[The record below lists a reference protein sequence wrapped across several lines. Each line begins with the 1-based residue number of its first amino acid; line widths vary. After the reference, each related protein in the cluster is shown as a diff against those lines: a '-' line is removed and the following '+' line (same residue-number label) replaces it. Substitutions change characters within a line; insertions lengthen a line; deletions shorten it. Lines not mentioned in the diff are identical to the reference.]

1 MKKKIVIVG
10 AGPGGLTS
18 AMILAHRGFDVEVVE
33 KEHVVGGRSARLSF
47 DGFDFD
53 TGPTFLMMKFVL
65 DEMFE
70 EAGERIEDYLEALE
84 LDPMYRLVFND
95 RTIDMTSNPAEMKR
109 EIDRLFPGSEADLDK
124 FLMREGKRFE
134 KVFPCLQKDYSSF
147 KEFFNPIFLKA
158 IPYIP
163 LGSSIFDYLGN
174 YFGEEKLR
182 LCFTFQ
188 SKYLGMSPWEC
199 PGFFSILPFVE
210 HRFGIFHVQ
219 GGLSRISEA
228 MAVIAEKN
236 GARIRTGTAVKQI
249 IVERGVAKG
258 VLLANGEKIMG
269 DEIVLNADFAYA
281 MNNLMPPGVLRKYSP
296 QKLEKKRYS
305 CSTFMLYLGVDKI
318 YRDLPHHTIVFADDY
333 RSSIQSIFNSKDLTD
348 DISFY
353 IRNSSLTDPLVAPQ
367 GQSGLYVLVPAPNQK
382 SGIDWEKQ
390 KAEFRNRVIRKIVE
404 RTPLKDLESHIVA
417 EKMMT
422 PLDWET
428 KSNVY
433 LGATFNLAHTLTQM
447 LYFRPHNR
455 FEEIDNMYLVGGGTH
470 PGSGLPTIYE
480 SARISSN
487 MISDKYGVLY
497 TKPTLLSEKTGIL
510 KGSISSVEP
519 VETAGLVPAEK

>member
-18 AMILAHRGFDVEVVE
+18 AMILARRGFDVELLE
-33 KEHVVGGRSARLSF
+33 KDAVVGGRNARLSF

-70 EAGERIEDYLEALE
+70 EAGERIEDHLDVVE
-84 LDPMYRLVFND
+84 LDPMYRLIFND
-95 RTIDMTSNPAEMKR
+95 RTVDMTSDHAAMKQ
-109 EIDRLFPGSEADLDK
+109 EIARLFPGSEADLDK
-124 FLMREGKRFE
+124 FLVREGERFE
-134 KVFPCLQKDYSSF
+134 KVFPCLQKDYCSF

-210 HRFGIFHVQ
+210 HKFGVFHVQ

-228 MAVIAEKN
+228 MAQVAAKY
-236 GARIRTGTAVKQI
+236 GARIRTGAEVKQVM
-249 IVERGVAKG
+249 VEQGRAKG
-258 VLLANGEKIMG
+258 VLLANGEELKA
-269 DEIVLNADFAYA
+269 DEVVLNADFAYA
-281 MNNLMPPGVLRKYSP
+281 MNNLIPRGVLKKYSP
-296 QKLEKKRYS
+296 EKLEKKRYS
-305 CSTFMLYLGVDKI
+305 CSTFMLYLGIDKI
-318 YRDLPHHTIVFADDY
+318 YHDLPHHTIVFADDY
-333 RSSIQSIFNSKDLTD
+333 RSNIQSIFDSRELKD

-353 IRNSSLTDPLVAPQ
+353 IRNSSVTDPDVAPA
-367 GQSGLYVLVPAPNQK
+367 GKSGLYVLVPVPNQK
-382 SGIDWEKQ
+382 SGIDWEAQ
-390 KAEFRNRVIRKIVE
+390 QREFRDIVIRRITE

-417 EKMMT
+417 EKLMT
-422 PLDWET
+422 PLDWEK

-447 LYFRPHNR
+447 LYFRPHNQ
-455 FEEIDNMYLVGGGTH
+455 FEEIENLYLVGGGTH

-487 MISDKYGVLY
+487 MIAEKYGVAF
-497 TKPTLLSEKTGIL
+497 KRP
-510 KGSISSVEP
+510 SS
-519 VETAGLVPAEK
+519 LAEKLNTRRNDRRSQTCPKPILAES

>member
-18 AMILAHRGFDVEVVE
+18 AMILARRGFDVEVLE
-33 KEHVVGGRSARLSF
+33 KDSVVGGRNANLSF

-70 EAGERIEDYLEALE
+70 EAGECIDDYLETVE
-84 LDPMYRLVFND
+84 LDPMYRLIFND
-95 RTIDMTSNPAEMKR
+95 RTVDMTSDHTAMKR
-109 EIDRLFPGSEADLDK
+109 EIARLFPGSEADLDK
-124 FLMREGKRFE
+124 FLAREGKRFE
-134 KVFPCLQKDYSSF
+134 AVFPCLQKDYNSF

-158 IPYIP
+158 IPHIP

-210 HRFGIFHVQ
+210 HKFGIFHVQ

-228 MAVIAEKN
+228 MARVATRH
-236 GARIRTGTAVKQI
+236 GARIRTGAEVKQI
-249 IVERGVAKG
+249 ILERGAAKG
-258 VLLANGEKIMG
+258 VRLASSEKVMA
-269 DEIVLNADFAYA
+269 DELVLNADFAYA
-281 MNNLMPPGVLRKYSP
+281 MNNLVPPGYLRKYSP
-296 QKLEKKRYS
+296 KKLEKMRYS

-318 YRDLPHHTIVFADDY
+318 YDELPHHTIVFADDY
-333 RSSIQSIFNSKDLTD
+333 RSSIRSIFDSKELTD

-353 IRNSSLTDPLVAPQ
+353 IRNSSVTDPHVAPA
-367 GQSGLYVLVPAPNQK
+367 GQSGLYVLVPAPNQE

-390 KAEFRNRVIRKIVE
+390 KTEFRNRVIRKIVE
-404 RTPLKDLESHIVA
+404 RTPLKDIESHIVS
-417 EKMMT
+417 EKVIT
-422 PLDWET
+422 PRDWERN
-428 KSNVY
+428 SNVY
-433 LGATFNLAHTLTQM
+433 LGATFNLAHTVTQM

-487 MISDKYGVLY
+487 LISDKYGVPY
-497 TKPTLLSEKTGIL
+497 KKPSRLSEKSGI
-510 KGSISSVEP
+510 KRRRSVERASDEEAEP
-519 VETAGLVPAEK
+519 VGAAR

>member
-18 AMILAHRGFDVEVVE
+18 AMILARRGFDVEVLE
-33 KEHVVGGRSARLSF
+33 KDAVVGGRSACLSF

-70 EAGERIEDYLEALE
+70 EAGECIDDYLEAVE

-95 RTIDMTSNPAEMKR
+95 RSIDMTSDPEAMKQ
-109 EIDRLFPGSEADLDK
+109 EIARLFPGSEADLDK
-124 FLMREGKRFE
+124 FLTREGKRFE

-163 LGSSIFDYLGN
+163 LGTSIFDYLGN

-210 HRFGIFHVQ
+210 HKFGVFHVQ
-219 GGLSRISEA
+219 GGLSRISDA
-228 MAVIAEKN
+228 MAAVATKH
-236 GARIRTGTAVKQI
+236 GARIRNCAEVKQI
-249 IVERGVAKG
+249 IVANGSARG
-258 VLLANGEKIMG
+258 VLLADGEKVMA
-269 DEIVLNADFAYA
+269 DEVILNADFAYA
-281 MNNLMPPGVLRKYSP
+281 MNNLIPSGILKKYSP

-318 YRDLPHHTIVFADDY
+318 YNELPHHTVVFADDY
-333 RSSIQSIFNSKDLTD
+333 RSSIQSIFDSKELTE

-353 IRNSSLTDPLVAPQ
+353 IRNSAVTDPHVAPA
-367 GQSGLYVLVPAPNQK
+367 GHSGLYVLVPAPNQN

-390 KAEFRNRVIRKIVE
+390 QGEFRDRVIRKIVE
-404 RTPLKDLESHIVA
+404 RTPLKDIESHIVA
-417 EKMMT
+417 ERMMT
-422 PLDWET
+422 PLDWEK

-487 MISDKYGVLY
+487 MISEKYGVPY
-497 TKPTLLSEKTGIL
+497 QKPGNLSEKTGIRRRQIRHKETEECREL
-510 KGSISSVEP
+510 EP
-519 VETAGLVPAEK
+519 V

>member
-18 AMILAHRGFDVEVVE
+18 AMILARRGFDVEVLE
-33 KEHVVGGRSARLSF
+33 KDQRVGGRSACLSF

-53 TGPTFLMMKFVL
+53 TGPTFLMMKFIL

-70 EAGERIEDYLEALE
+70 EAGERIEDHIEAIE
-84 LDPMYRLVFND
+84 LDPMYRLIFND
-95 RTIDMTSNPAEMKR
+95 RSIEMTGDHEAMKR
-109 EIDRLFPGSEADLDK
+109 EIAAMFPGSEADLDK
-124 FLMREGKRFE
+124 FLAREGERFQ

-163 LGSSIFDYLGN
+163 LGNSIFDYLGN
-174 YFGEEKLR
+174 YFSEEKLR

-210 HRFGIFHVQ
+210 HQFGIFHVQ

-228 MAVIAEKN
+228 MAAIATKH
-236 GARIRTGTAVKQI
+236 GARIRTGAEVKQV
-249 IVERGVAKG
+249 IVERGKAKG
-258 VLLANGEKIMG
+258 VRLARGEKVMA
-269 DEIVLNADFAYA
+269 DEVVLNADFAYA
-281 MNNLMPPGVLRKYSP
+281 MNHLIPPGILRKYSP

-305 CSTFMLYLGVDKI
+305 CSTFMLYLGLDKV
-318 YRDLPHHTIVFADDY
+318 YEELPHHTIVFADDY
-333 RSSIQSIFNSKDLTD
+333 RSSIQSIFNSKELTD

-353 IRNSSLTDPLVAPQ
+353 IRNSSVIDPHVAPP
-367 GQSGLYVLVPAPNQK
+367 GHSGLYVLVPAPNQL

-390 KAEFRNRVIRKIVE
+390 KSEFRNRVIRKIVE
-404 RTPLKDLESHIVA
+404 RTPLKDLEGHIVA
-417 EKMMT
+417 ERVMT
-422 PLDWET
+422 PLDWE
-428 KSNVY
+428 KQANVY
-433 LGATFNLAHTLTQM
+433 LGATFNLSHTLTQM

-455 FEEIDNMYLVGGGTH
+455 FEEIDNVYLVGGGTH

-487 MISDKYGVLY
+487 MISEKYGVPNR
-497 TKPTLLSEKTGIL
+497 KPGPLGQKPGVRNRTQRNQVENEREAVLVEK
-510 KGSISSVEP
+510 
-519 VETAGLVPAEK
+519 

>member
-1 MKKKIVIVG
+1 MRKKTVIVG

-18 AMILAHRGFDVEVVE
+18 AMILARRGFDVEVLE
-33 KEHVVGGRSARLSF
+33 KDAVVGGRSATLSF

-53 TGPTFLMMKFVL
+53 TGPTFLMMKFAL

-70 EAGERIEDYLEALE
+70 EAGERIEDHLEAVE
-84 LDPMYRLVFND
+84 LSPMYRLIFND
-95 RTIDMTSNPAEMKR
+95 RTIDMTSDHEAMKR
-109 EIDRLFPGSEADLDK
+109 EIARLFPGSEADLDK
-124 FLMREGKRFE
+124 FLIREGKRFE

-199 PGFFSILPFVE
+199 PGFFSILPYVE
-210 HRFGIFHVQ
+210 HQFGVFHVQ

-228 MAVIAEKN
+228 MAHVATKY
-236 GARIRTGTAVKQI
+236 GARIRLGETVEQV
-249 IVERGVAKG
+249 IVEKGTAKG
-258 VLLANGEKIMG
+258 VLLASGEKVFG
-269 DEIVLNADFAYA
+269 DEVILNADFAYA
-281 MNNLMPPGVLRKYSP
+281 MNNLIAPGILKKYSP
-296 QKLEKKRYS
+296 EKLAEKRYS
-305 CSTFMLYLGVDKI
+305 CSTFMLYLGVDKL
-318 YRDLPHHTIVFADDY
+318 YEELPHHTIVFADNY
-333 RSSIQSIFNSKDLTD
+333 KSSIEAIFETKELTD

-353 IRNSSLTDPLVAPQ
+353 IRNSGVTDPHVAPA
-367 GQSGLYVLVPAPNQK
+367 GKSGLYVLVPAPNQK
-382 SGIDWEKQ
+382 SGVNWSEK
-390 KAEFRNRVIRKIVE
+390 KAEFRNKVIKKIVE

-417 EKMMT
+417 ERLIT
-422 PLDWET
+422 PEDWERQ
-428 KSNVY
+428 SNVY

-455 FEEIDNMYLVGGGTH
+455 FEEIENMYLVGGGTH

-487 MISDKYGVLY
+487 LISEKYGVPY
-497 TKPTLLSEKTGIL
+497 RKPSSLAEKTGIHR
-510 KGSISSVEP
+510 G
-519 VETAGLVPAEK
+519 

>member
-18 AMILAHRGFDVEVVE
+18 AMILARRGFDVEVLE
-33 KEHVVGGRSARLSF
+33 KDTVVGGRSARLSF

-70 EAGERIEDYLEALE
+70 EAGERIEDHLDAVE

-95 RTIDMTSNPAEMKR
+95 RSIDMTSDPAAMKQ
-109 EIDRLFPGSEADLDK
+109 EIARLFPGSEADLDK
-124 FLMREGKRFE
+124 FLTREGKRFE
-134 KVFPCLQKDYSSF
+134 RVFPCLQKDYSSF

-210 HRFGIFHVQ
+210 HKFGIFHVQ

-228 MAVIAEKN
+228 MAAVATKH
-236 GARIRTGTAVKQI
+236 GARIRNGAEVKQI
-249 IVERGVAKG
+249 IVEQGRAKG
-258 VLLANGEKIMG
+258 VLLAGGETVMA
-269 DEIVLNADFAYA
+269 DEVILNADFAYA
-281 MNNLMPPGVLRKYSP
+281 MNNLVPPGILKTYSS

-318 YRDLPHHTIVFADDY
+318 YRELPHHTVVFADDY
-333 RSSIQSIFNSKDLTD
+333 RSSIQSIFDSKELTD

-353 IRNSSLTDPLVAPQ
+353 IRNSSVTDPFVAPK

-390 KAEFRNRVIRKIVE
+390 KTEFRDRVIRKIVE

-417 EKMMT
+417 ERMMT
-422 PLDWET
+422 PLDWEK

-487 MISDKYGVLY
+487 MISEKYGVPY
-497 TKPTLLSEKTGIL
+497 QMPSNLSEKSGIRRRQV
-510 KGSISSVEP
+510 SRQESE
-519 VETAGLVPAEK
+519 ETIELETVAK

>member
-18 AMILAHRGFDVEVVE
+18 AMILARRGFEVEVLE
-33 KEHVVGGRSARLSF
+33 KDAVVGGRSACLSF

-70 EAGERIEDYLEALE
+70 EAGERIEDYLEAVE

-95 RTIDMTSNPAEMKR
+95 RSIDMTSDPEAMKQ
-109 EIDRLFPGSEADLDK
+109 EIARLFPGSEADLDK
-124 FLMREGKRFE
+124 FLTREGKRFE

-163 LGSSIFDYLGN
+163 LGTSIFDYLGN

-210 HRFGIFHVQ
+210 HKFGVFHVQ
-219 GGLSRISEA
+219 GGLSRISDA
-228 MAVIAEKN
+228 MAAVATKH
-236 GARIRTGTAVKQI
+236 GARIRTGAEVKQI
-249 IVERGVAKG
+249 IVENGSARG
-258 VLLANGEKIMG
+258 VLLAGGEKVMG
-269 DEIVLNADFAYA
+269 DEVILNADFAYA
-281 MNNLMPPGVLRKYSP
+281 MNNLIPSGILKKYSP

-318 YRDLPHHTIVFADDY
+318 YNELPHHTVVFADNY
-333 RSSIQSIFNSKDLTD
+333 RSSIQSLFDSKELTE

-353 IRNSSLTDPLVAPQ
+353 IRNSTVTDPHVAPA
-367 GQSGLYVLVPAPNQK
+367 GHSGLYVLVPVPNQN
-382 SGIDWEKQ
+382 SGIDWERQ
-390 KAEFRNRVIRKIVE
+390 QEEFRDRVIRKIVE

-417 EKMMT
+417 ERMMT
-422 PLDWET
+422 PLDWEK

-487 MISDKYGVLY
+487 MISEKYGVPY
-497 TKPTLLSEKTGIL
+497 QKPGKLSDKTGIL
-510 KGSISSVEP
+510 RRQIAHK
-519 VETAGLVPAEK
+519 ETEESRELETV